1 LEIDAWDVAL
11 LVAAGYV
18 AVVELVRLMI
28 RRRDQMLAQFR
39 REMRA
44 GRRAKRTAEKQP
56 VRQQDEAA

>member
-1 LEIDAWDVAL
+1 MEMDAWDVAL

-28 RRRDQMLAQFR
+28 RRRDQMLAEFR

-44 GRRAKRTAEKQP
+44 GKRAKRATETRSIGQH
-56 VRQQDEAA
+56 DEAA